1 MTRQILLPII
11 LGAIASMNLAMGMV
25 LREPA
30 PKVPVDPTSD
40 NNKAAVSSSS
50 SDDGKWSPSS
60 WRAKESKQIPIYPDQ
75 EALEEVEKK
84 LSKSA
89 PLVFAGEVRTLSDQ
103 LALASQGQAFVLFGG
118 DCAESFDE
126 FSVDHIRDTFR
137 VILQMALI
145 LTHGGAKPVVKIGRM
160 AGQFAKPR
168 SSPTETIDGVT
179 LPSYQG
185 DNINRE
191 NPFTA
196 EARQADPKRMVEA
209 YDQCSQTLNILR
221 AFSSG
226 GYANLSRLHAWTLDF
241 VEATPTG
248 SKYRKL
254 ASVVEESLRF
264 MNAIGVDLE
273 SPAMQQV
280 DFFTAHECLLLPY
293 EEAMTRIDSTSG
305 MYYDTSAHLLWVG
318 ERTRQPGFA
327 HFEFVRGLQN
337 PLGVKISDKAS
348 PEDVLEILN
357 TFNPD
362 NIPGR
367 VTLITR
373 MTAQG
378 IREKLPAII
387 KTVQKEGKH
396 VVWVSDPVHGNGF
409 QAENGYKTRSFDDIR
424 EELVA
429 FFDVHRECGSH
440 PGGIHLEMT
449 GKDVT
454 ECLGGDTNG
463 VTMDGERGL
472 ASKYE
477 THCDPRLNAM
487 QSLELAFCV
496 AEKMR
501 EAESSK
507 DDAIV
512 N

>member
-1 MTRQILLPII
+1 MTRQLLLPII
-11 LGAIASMNLAMGMV
+11 VGAIASMNPANGMV
-25 LREPA
+25 LRDPV
-30 PKVPVDPTSD
+30 PKAAVNPISD
-40 NNKAAVSSSS
+40 NNAKAEVAASGAEY
-50 SDDGKWSPSS
+50 GKWSPSS
-60 WRAKESKQIPIYPDQ
+60 WRTKESKQIPEYPDP
-75 EALEEVEKK
+75 EALKEVEKK

-103 LALASQGQAFVLFGG
+103 LALASQGKAFVLFGG

-145 LTHGGAKPVVKIGRM
+145 LTHGGSKPVVKIGRM

-191 NPFTA
+191 YPFTA
-196 EARQADPKRMVEA
+196 EARQADPNRMVEA
-209 YDQCSQTLNILR
+209 YDQCAQTLNILR

-241 VEATPTG
+241 VESTPTG

-273 SPAMQQV
+273 SPSMQKV
-280 DFFTAHECLLLPY
+280 DFYTAHECLLLPY
-293 EEAMTRIDSTSG
+293 EEAMTRVDSTSG
-305 MYYDTSAHLLWVG
+305 NYYDTSAHLLWVG

-327 HFEFVRGLQN
+327 HFEFVRGLEN

-348 PEDVLEILN
+348 PEDVLEILD

-373 MTAQG
+373 MTASG
-378 IREKLPAII
+378 IRKSLPAII
-387 KTVQKEGKH
+387 EAVQAAGKH
-396 VVWVSDPVHGNGF
+396 VVWVCDPVHGNGF
-409 QAENGYKTRSFDDIR
+409 QAENGFKTRSFDAIR
-424 EELVA
+424 DEVVA

-463 VTMDGERGL
+463 VTMDGDRGL

-501 EAESSK
+501 EAL
-507 DDAIV
+507 
-512 N
+512 

>member
-1 MTRQILLPII
+1 MTVTNPRPIKI
-11 LGAIASMNLAMGMV
+11 DQSSIG
-25 LREPA
+25 
-30 PKVPVDPTSD
+30 
-40 NNKAAVSSSS
+40 NN
-50 SDDGKWSPSS
+50 WSPQS
-60 WRAKESKQIPIYPDQ
+60 WRTKESTQIPVYPD
-75 EALEEVEKK
+75 ESALQSAEQQI
-84 LSKSA
+84 SKSA
-89 PLVFAGEVRTLSDQ
+89 PLVFAGEIRTLSDQ
-103 LALASQGQAFVLFGG
+103 LSQACMGNAFVLFGG

-126 FSVDHIRDTFR
+126 FSSDHVRDTFR
-137 VILQMALI
+137 VILQMSLI
-145 LTHGGAKPVVKIGRM
+145 LTYGGAKPIVKIGRM

-191 NPFTA
+191 EPFTA
-196 EARQADPKRMVEA
+196 EARTADPKRMVEA
-209 YDQCSQTLNILR
+209 YDQCTQTLNILR
-221 AFSSG
+221 AFSEG
-226 GYANLSRLHAWTLDF
+226 GYAKLSRLQQWTLDF
-241 VEATPTG
+241 VEQTPQG
-248 SKYRKL
+248 SRYRKL
-254 ASVVEESLRF
+254 ATKVEESLQF
-264 MNAIGVDLE
+264 MQACGVKMD
-273 SPAMQQV
+273 SPEFSSV
-280 DFFTAHECLLLPY
+280 DFYTAHECLLLPY
-293 EEAMTRIDSTSG
+293 EEAMTRIDSTTG
-305 MYYDTSAHLLWVG
+305 KWYDTSAHLLWVG

-373 MTAQG
+373 MTATG

-387 KTVQKEGKH
+387 KKIQEEEKH

-409 QAENGYKTRSFDDIR
+409 QAENGYKTRKFDDIR
-424 EELVA
+424 DELEA

-454 ECLGGDTNG
+454 ECLGGDYNG
-463 VTMDGERGL
+463 VTLDGERGL
-472 ASKYE
+472 ATKYE
-477 THCDPRLNAM
+477 THCDPRLNAV

-501 EAESSK
+501 QANGLPPLDLS
-507 DDAIV
+507 
-512 N
+512 

>member
-1 MTRQILLPII
+1 MKLF
-11 LGAIASMNLAMGMV
+11 AIGVLHLASPAWAMV
-25 LREPA
+25 LRS
-30 PKVPVDPTSD
+30 PTFVKPGS
-40 NNKAAVSSSS
+40 AITSSN
-50 SDDGKWSPSS
+50 WSPSS
-60 WRAKESKQIPIYPDQ
+60 WRQKEAKQIPKYPDE
-75 EALEEVEKK
+75 EALKEAEAK

-89 PLVFAGEVRTLSDQ
+89 PLVFAGEVRNLSDQ
-103 LALASQGQAFVLFGG
+103 LANAARGDAFVLFGG

-126 FSVDHIRDTFR
+126 FSTDHIRDTFR

-145 LTHGGAKPVVKIGRM
+145 LTHAGSKPVVKIGRM

-168 SSPTETIDGVT
+168 SEPTETIDGVT

-185 DNINRE
+185 DNINKE
-191 NPFTA
+191 YPFTA
-196 EARQADPKRMVEA
+196 EARRANPDRMIQA

-226 GYANLSRLHAWTLDF
+226 GYANLSRLHSWTLDF
-241 VEATPTG
+241 VEMTPAG
-248 SKYRKL
+248 SRYRKL
-254 ASVVEESLRF
+254 AGVVEESLRF
-264 MNAIGVDLE
+264 MKACGVNLN
-273 SPAMQQV
+273 SPQFEKV

-293 EEAMTRIDSTSG
+293 EEAMTRVDSITG
-305 MYYDTSAHLLWVG
+305 KWYDTSAHLLWVG

-327 HFEFVRGLQN
+327 HFEFVRGLEN

-348 PEDVLEILN
+348 PEDVLEILD

-373 MTAQG
+373 MTADG
-378 IREKLPAII
+378 IRAKLPAII
-387 KTVQKEGKH
+387 KAVQAEGRH

-409 QAENGYKTRSFDDIR
+409 KAENGYKTRSFDAIR
-424 EELVA
+424 EELEA
-429 FFDVHRECGSH
+429 FFDVHAECGSH

-472 ASKYE
+472 SSKYE

-487 QSLELAFCV
+487 QSLELAFTV

-501 EAESSK
+501 EAQGYK
-507 DDAIV
+507 KLDY
-512 N
+512 

>member
-1 MTRQILLPII
+1 MTRQFLLSIVV
-11 LGAIASMNLAMGMV
+11 GAIASANVATGMV
-25 LREPA
+25 LPIRHQKLPLYIKNEA
-30 PKVPVDPTSD
+30 
-40 NNKAAVSSSS
+40 NAAATT
-50 SDDGKWSPSS
+50 SDDGQWSPSS
-60 WRAKESKQIPIYPDQ
+60 WRTKESTQIPVYPDQ
-75 EALEEVEKK
+75 EALKVVEKK
-84 LSKSA
+84 MAKSA

-103 LALASQGQAFVLFGG
+103 LALASVGKAFVLFGG

-126 FSVDHIRDTFR
+126 FSVDHVRDTFR
-137 VILQMALI
+137 IILQMSLI

-191 NPFTA
+191 SPFTA
-196 EARQADPKRMVEA
+196 EAREADPNRMIEA

-254 ASVVEESLRF
+254 ASVVEQSLRF
-264 MNAIGVDLE
+264 MNAIGVDLD
-273 SPAMQQV
+273 SPAMSTV
-280 DFFTAHECLLLPY
+280 DFYTAHECLLLPY

-305 MYYDTSAHLLWVG
+305 DYYDTSAHLLWIG

-327 HFEFVRGLQN
+327 HFEFVRGLEN
-337 PLGVKISDKAS
+337 PLGVKISDKAT
-348 PEDVLEILN
+348 PEDVIEILN

-373 MTAQG
+373 MTAKG
-378 IREKLPAII
+378 IREKLPAVI
-387 KTVQKEGKH
+387 KAVQAEGKH

-409 QAENGYKTRSFDDIR
+409 QAENGFKTRSFDAIR
-424 EELVA
+424 DELVA

-463 VTMDGERGL
+463 VTMEGERGL

-496 AEKMR
+496 AECMR
-501 EAESSK
+501 KSEAHKDES
-507 DDAIV
+507 IF